1 MVVECSG
8 ADDAIAV
15 VNEGV
20 KNRKVGS
27 HNLNSESSR
36 SHRYE
41 KNIQGGKKNKIFKLQ
56 SHNLKKKKA
65 LAYSTR
71 KMY

>member
-36 SHRYE
+36 SHRYAKE
-41 KNIQGGKKNKIFKLQ
+41 RERGEERGVL
-56 SHNLKKKKA
+56 
-65 LAYSTR
+65 
-71 KMY
+71 